1 MNNLLTIIGFIFS
14 FGLSISMLYLRM
26 KSWLNN
32 TIKNIISI
40 SFAAIGIIGF
50 QMTNKNDFR
59 FLFYSMTVPILS
71 ILFYLLF
78 KKLSIK
84 YQGRDFYLYL
94 RSSYDLDKHDKDFS
108 ALDILFSFTILII
121 IIGIETFGAVLFGH
135 DDLYN
140 KWIMN

>member
-71 ILFYLLF
+71 ILFDLSRERLL
-78 KKLSIK
+78 LV
-84 YQGRDFYLYL
+84 
-94 RSSYDLDKHDKDFS
+94 
-108 ALDILFSFTILII
+108 FTFFI
-121 IIGIETFGAVLFGH
+121 
-135 DDLYN
+135 
-140 KWIMN
+140 